1 MKKLIVLSLLS
12 ALLLAGCN
20 SDNGATSGNAENIPG
35 VDESNATEAPS
46 DEKSQSKDTKPV
58 AGGSY
63 QEGALFQFGLAPV
76 ELDDVGYGY
85 LNESGEWVIE
95 PGFKAA
101 TEFGPD
107 QLAFAV
113 VNGEWRL
120 IDTKGE
126 VVSDIIFHR
135 VRPFSA
141 CGIARVEMKDE
152 NGIYPA
158 YFNGKDIYRIENTE
172 EYFGL
177 NDFSAEGYAV
187 VILDDGSQ
195 GLIDSDYNW
204 VIPATQGLQLNILA
218 IQNGLCAFDNS
229 ENKTCGFYDKDGN
242 IALLMPE
249 DYYDFH
255 KGVVFGANGLAAHNN
270 DVYDKSWNKVIDIY
284 SIVEN
289 SDYYVSTSFNSSDWM
304 RLRRTPKNT
313 SYGSYI
319 YMDAQ
324 GNIMAY
330 ANESDMKHL
339 TNNSPMLIADRIC
352 LYMYVELDDEG
363 KAIALS
369 DATNSDAKKKLVV
382 LNERAEFVYS
392 PYNLDVS
399 DLHNYYTDGYTWAEV
414 ISEDDVYVILDENGN
429 IIWQNNE
436 DAPVDSIG
444 GYEG

>member
-1 MKKLIVLSLLS
+1 MKKLVVLFLFL
-12 ALLLAGCN
+12 ALFLMGCD
-20 SDNGATSGNAENIPG
+20 SDNGTIDEKQEGLPTVEENSGNQTPSEEKETPKDSKPKADG
-35 VDESNATEAPS
+35 V
-46 DEKSQSKDTKPV
+46 
-58 AGGSY
+58 Y

-85 LNESGEWVIE
+85 LNKSGEWVIE
-95 PGFKAA
+95 PQFKAA

-107 QLAFAV
+107 RLAFAV

-126 VVSDIIFHR
+126 VVSDIVFHR
-135 VRPFSA
+135 VRAFSA

-158 YFNGKDIYRIENTE
+158 YFDGKELKRFENTE

-187 VILDDGSQ
+187 VTLDDGSE
-195 GLIDSDYNW
+195 GLIDSNYNW
-204 VIPATQGLQLNILA
+204 VVPATKGLHLNGLA
-218 IQNGLCAFDNS
+218 IQGGLCAFDN
-229 ENKTCGFYDKDGN
+229 EDGTCGFYDKDGN
-242 IALLMPE
+242 IALLMTE
-249 DYYDFH
+249 NYYDFH
-255 KGVVFGANGLAAHNN
+255 KGVVFSKSGLAAHRNK
-270 DVYDKSWNKVIDIY
+270 VYDKNWNEVIDIH

-289 SDYYVSTSFNSSDWM
+289 RDYYVSTSFNSSDWM

-330 ANESDMKHL
+330 ADEADMKHL
-339 TNNSPMLIADRIC
+339 TNNSPMLIANRIC
-352 LYMYVELDDEG
+352 LYKYVEFDADG
-363 KAIALS
+363 KAVALS
-369 DATNSDAKKKLVV
+369 DGTNPDAKEKLVV
-382 LNERAEFVYS
+382 LNEKAELVYS
-392 PYNLDVS
+392 PYNLDLA

-414 ISEDDVYVILDENGN
+414 ISKDDVYVILDKDGN
-429 IIWQNNE
+429 ILWQNSE
-436 DAPVDSIG
+436 DTPVDSIG
-444 GYEG
+444 GYQG